1 MIKILKRIKSNVF
14 IKIYEKFINERTTY
28 EMVYLYKG
36 LKYDLKFVSNGYQAQ
51 KIIRGFVKTIRG
63 F

>member
-14 IKIYEKFINERTTY
+14 IKIYEKFINERTIYDMIYSY
-28 EMVYLYKG
+28 EG
-36 LKYDLKFVSNGYQAQ
+36 EKYFLKFVSDGHQAP
-51 KIIRGFVKTIRG
+51 KIIRGFIKTIRG

>member
-1 MIKILKRIKSNVF
+1 MIEILRRIKFNVF
-14 IKIYEKFINERTTY
+14 IKIYEKFINECTTY
-28 EMVYLYKG
+28 EIVYLYKG
-36 LKYDLKFVSNGYQAQ
+36 LKYDLKFVSDGHQAP